1 MIKIKVPSDCSTID
15 EHLAHL
21 WNIRDGIIRGSI
33 TDVGYNEWD
42 MDGKDLLK
50 HSGFDIKTDA

>member
-1 MIKIKVPSDCSTID
+1 MIKITVPSAYSTID
-15 EHLAHL
+15 EHSAHL
-21 WNIRDGIIRGSI
+21 WNIKDGVIRGSI

-42 MDGKDLLK
+42 LDGKDLLK